1 MTKQNLPVA
10 QGNNEEVSKY
20 LTAMGLANKLV
31 DQEKI
36 QFIEICKAYQLN
48 PFKREIYATKY
59 GDTFSIIVGY
69 ETYLKRAERTGKLA
83 GWNVKTEGKVSDNS
97 LKAVITIYRNDWQQ
111 PFIHEVYY
119 AEYVQKTKEGRI
131 TKFWS
136 EKPVTMT
143 KKVVISQG
151 FRMCFS
157 DELGGMPYTAEE
169 IVDNEQTFATY
180 EDLSNKVEDLTLPLA
195 AIKDCNTLDDL
206 KAIWTANKQHQ
217 KNVDF
222 INAKEAKKEEIEQL
236 MIQEVK

>member
-10 QGNNEEVSKY
+10 QSNNEEVSKY
-20 LTAMGLANKLV
+20 LTAMGLATKLSEH
-31 DQEKI
+31 EKN
-36 QFIEICKAYQLN
+36 QFVEICKAYQLN

-59 GDTFSIIVGY
+59 GENFSIIVGY
-69 ETYLKRAERTGKLA
+69 ETYLKRAERTGKLN
-83 GWNVKTEGKVSDNS
+83 GWSVRTEGKVSDNS

-119 AEYVQKTKEGRI
+119 TEYVQKTKEGRI

-157 DELGGMPYTAEE
+157 DELGGMPFTAEE
-169 IVDNEQTFATY
+169 VIDNEQTFTAY
-180 EDLSNKVEDLTLPLA
+180 EEISEAKGDLTLPIA
-195 AIKDCNTLDDL
+195 AINDCNTLDEL
-206 KAIWTANKQHQ
+206 KVIWTANKKHQ

-222 INAKEAKKEEIEQL
+222 INAKEARKLQIETLNEED
-236 MIQEVK
+236 K